1 MNSIPHEP
9 NLIDQE
15 KKEVYNNLAKVV
27 GDACEAWLRKKGMGT
42 HSYREQMD
50 RGYAQAKKKS
60 TLDYDKE

>member
-15 KKEVYNNLAKVV
+15 KKEVYNDLAKVV

-42 HSYREQMD
+42 YSFKETINHGHAE
-50 RGYAQAKKKS
+50 AKAKKE
-60 TLDYDKE
+60 LKEK